1 MTEPFAIAK
10 SHAGAD
16 VVFRP
21 SMANRH
27 GLITGANARPT
38 IASEC
43 QMNGARRGL
52 IGRPA
57 DRWGR
62 LSRR

>member
-1 MTEPFAIAK
+1 MTEPFAIAR

-16 VVFRP
+16 VVCRP

-43 QMNGARRGL
+43 QM
-52 IGRPA
+52 
-57 DRWGR
+57 
-62 LSRR
+62 